1 MAVGYGIIRS
11 YHRRAIRRLRD
22 SFDKGTRTLDSS
34 QVMCYGSPLL
44 CLPIMSLSLCPHSP
58 LAALAALLR
67 YSERF
72 RLKQLF
78 CTSTVHIILIVSPAW
93 SSCTTSHVTL
103 THIPFIVRSN
113 PSYRGLCLDN
123 SLTPQSSILI
133 HFKRLQTIE

>member
-103 THIPFIVRSN
+103 THIPF
-113 PSYRGLCLDN
+113 LCDQILATEDSLDN